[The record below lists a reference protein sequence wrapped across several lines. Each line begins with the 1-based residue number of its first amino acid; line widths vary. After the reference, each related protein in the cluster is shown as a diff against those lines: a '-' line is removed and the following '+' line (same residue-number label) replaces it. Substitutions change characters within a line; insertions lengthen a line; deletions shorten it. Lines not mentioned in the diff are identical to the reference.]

1 MSRRVLDPNR
11 LAPRKPWL
19 AGSLVLLV
27 GAFVL
32 LGMGHEVAAFTAL
45 IGAFLAVAV
54 AKRAS

>member
-1 MSRRVLDPNR
+1 MSRRALDAER
-11 LAPRKPWL
+11 MAPRKPWL
-19 AGSLVLLV
+19 AGSLLLLV

-32 LGMGHEVAAFTAL
+32 LGLGHEVAAFTAL